1 VNAKKIKRLT
11 DPFFQ
16 SHGFTRKGNLYYKI
30 KDLLVFCIVFE
41 PVNGTLYCNYCMT
54 PLYMPSEDLYLTY
67 GTRVETFTRY
77 RLPPLDMSQ
86 SDETCAAWVRSLTD
100 LLDRRIL
107 PFFARIDT
115 PEHLARF
122 LKRGYR
128 WVKRY
133 FFCTKEQYCYLR
145 AYTAFALGD
154 DRRAEAS
161 IRASLRELDCTSPYP
176 YTESYKAMRRKEFDS
191 IRDLLGVSPAD
202 RNHYL
207 QSIISET
214 RSHLFPDTESIVQ

>member
-1 VNAKKIKRLT
+1 MNAKKIKRLT

-67 GTRVETFTRY
+67 GNRVETFTRY

-133 FFCTKEQYCYLR
+133 FCCTKEQYCYLR

-161 IRASLRELDCTSPYP
+161 IRASLRELDRTSPYP

>member
-1 VNAKKIKRLT
+1 MNAKKIKRLT

-16 SHGFTRKGNLYYKI
+16 SHGFTRKGNLYNKI

-67 GTRVETFTRY
+67 GNRVETFTRY

-107 PFFARIDT
+107 PFFARIG
-115 PEHLARF
+115 AIA
-122 LKRGYR
+122 
-128 WVKRY
+128 V
-133 FFCTKEQYCYLR
+133 
-145 AYTAFALGD
+145 
-154 DRRAEAS
+154 
-161 IRASLRELDCTSPYP
+161 
-176 YTESYKAMRRKEFDS
+176 
-191 IRDLLGVSPAD
+191 
-202 RNHYL
+202 
-207 QSIISET
+207 
-214 RSHLFPDTESIVQ
+214 